1 MRKEIKKRICL
12 TLSRQ
17 ALEIL
22 DKEITDAEKINYN
35 FMINYNNELM
45 MTKININK
53 IQLQFFLSILFC
65 FYHPKSKHYDYH

>member
-22 DKEITDAEKINYN
+22 DKEKETKYTKGRSQVIEEWAEEKR
-35 FMINYNNELM
+35 E
-45 MTKININK
+45 NK
-53 IQLQFFLSILFC
+53 LEE
-65 FYHPKSKHYDYH
+65 